1 MIGLKPPGL
10 SYINKIPAAACLNS
24 FYFDNLISVYQ
35 QQVWWRD
42 KKETGKGKA
51 GEQQKLPPLLHFKIN
66 KNKIIILTA
75 LIMFFK
81 NKKNQL
87 AIQQKLKEVQVGNYK
102 ILADKKH
109 PIEEYLK
116 AHKYYSRNLARIAK
130 LMERK
135 YPQFSI
141 VDVGANI
148 GDTIALL
155 RSAGV
160 NQIVYAIEGD
170 PVYFEIMKLNLPQF
184 KDAEVFLALL
194 GEENKTE
201 QLYIDKSEG
210 TGKVANS
217 FNKVQVEKLDDI
229 ASKYQFKNIKLLK
242 TDTDGFDLK
251 IIRGSFEIIK
261 VQQPVL
267 FFEYDAVFLE
277 EQNENGA
284 DIFVQLKRL
293 GYNNALFYDNYGK
306 LLLSLTIDNTATILQ
321 LYSYMKK
328 REGAF
333 EYFDV
338 CVFHEKDNDMASQIL
353 EEEMKFFN

>member
-1 MIGLKPPGL
+1 
-10 SYINKIPAAACLNS
+10 
-24 FYFDNLISVYQ
+24 
-35 QQVWWRD
+35 
-42 KKETGKGKA
+42 
-51 GEQQKLPPLLHFKIN
+51 
-66 KNKIIILTA
+66 
-75 LIMFFK
+75 MFFK
-81 NKKNQL
+81 NKKLQL
-87 AIQQKLKEVQVGNYK
+87 ANKQKLKQVQVGAYK
-102 ILADKKH
+102 ILADEKH
-109 PIEEYLK
+109 PIEEYLN
-116 AHKYYSRNLARIAK
+116 AHKFYSRNLARIAK

-135 YPQFSI
+135 YPRFSI

-160 NQIVYAIEGD
+160 NQLVYSIEGD
-170 PVYFEIMKLNLPQF
+170 PLYFEIMKLNLPQF
-184 KDAEVFLALL
+184 KNAEIFLALL

-201 QLYIDKSEG
+201 QLYINKSEG
-210 TGKVANS
+210 TGKVATS
-217 FNKVQVEKLDDI
+217 SSHIQIEKLDDI
-229 ASKYQFKNIKLLK
+229 AIKHQFEGIKLLK

-261 VQQPVL
+261 AQQPVL

-277 EQNENGA
+277 EQNENGV
-284 DIFVQLKRL
+284 DIFLQLKLL
-293 GYNNALFYDNYGK
+293 GYNKALFYDNYGK

-338 CVFHEKDNDMASQIL
+338 CVFHEKDDELSIQVLN
-353 EEEMKFFN
+353 EEMKFFN